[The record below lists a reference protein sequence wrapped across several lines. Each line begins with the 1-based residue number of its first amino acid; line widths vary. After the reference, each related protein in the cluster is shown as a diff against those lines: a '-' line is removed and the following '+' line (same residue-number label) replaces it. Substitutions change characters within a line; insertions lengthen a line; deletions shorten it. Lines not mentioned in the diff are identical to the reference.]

1 MFATIL
7 LIGVVVAGFVAAV
20 TLGSQAYFRGEM
32 TKPIHQR
39 NWNSASFEQLAEV
52 VTGEKMDDAMRV
64 PGFNVNDAYN
74 SSVIVQQ

>member
-7 LIGVVVAGFVAAV
+7 LIGVVITGFVAAI

-39 NWNSASFEQLAEV
+39 NWNSSSFDSLAEV
-52 VTGEKMDDAMRV
+52 LTGESIDEANRV
-64 PGFNVNDAYN
+64 PGFDANDAYA
-74 SSVIVQQ
+74 SAVIAQQ